1 MIEVLAPRFLK
12 DKVEMAQWVE
22 TLAAQAQR
30 PECDLWNLHKGG
42 GEDQLYSCPSASTCT
57 VSQRPCHTDHI
68 HVLYYNIPIT
78 QITYTSNK

>member
-1 MIEVLAPRFLK
+1 MCLWDCTRQILGARVLEIECIAAPQL
-12 DKVEMAQWVE
+12 DS
-22 TLAAQAQR
+22 
-30 PECDLWNLHKGG
+30 WNLHKGG